1 MMIFVFTFHN
11 VSINSRCSFQCFS
24 FFIHLHSIMY
34 LLILRFC
41 FALMSCSR
49 FTFHNVSINSQRV
62 FTSLISLID
71 LHSIMYLLIRI
82 PGFGGSS
89 WGFKFTFHNV
99 SINSVDALSKFSG
112 VFNLHSIMYLLIQDE
127 SPAMAVRS

>member
-1 MMIFVFTFHN
+1 
-11 VSINSRCSFQCFS
+11 
-24 FFIHLHSIMY
+24 MY
-34 LLILRFC
+34 LLIR
-41 FALMSCSR
+41 
-49 FTFHNVSINSQRV
+49 NSAEEVQEAV
-62 FTSLISLID
+62 D
-71 LHSIMYLLIRI
+71 YHLHSIMYLLIRI